1 MPRVFA
7 STENTVPLVLADRIK
22 RVKPSP
28 TVALTGR
35 VARLKAEGHDIIG
48 LGVGEP
54 DFDTPAHIAEAGID
68 AIESGFT
75 RYTAVEGIPELKDA
89 IIAKFKRDNG
99 LTYTRPQVLVSTGA
113 KQTIYNLFMAVLNR
127 GDEVVIPAPYWVSY
141 PDMAMLADGVPV
153 MPAAGPDQAYRITA
167 AQLDAAITPKT
178 RVFMLNSPSNPTGAA
193 YTRGELEALGAVLRR
208 HPQVLI
214 ATDDMYEHI
223 YWAPEPFCS
232 FATAC
237 PDLYDRTVTING
249 VSKSYAMTGWR
260 IGYCGGP
267 AEIVTAMSTIQGQ
280 STSSPVSISQKAAT
294 VALNAEQACVG
305 EMNKHFKSRHDFFN
319 AGLNR
324 LPGFKVLP
332 AAGTFYAFCDVSEA
346 MRMRGLA
353 DDNAFAEFLL
363 EKAGVAG
370 VPGSGFGAPG
380 HIRFSFAVSMQ
391 TLEQA
396 LARMGKAL
404 AGA

>member
-1 MPRVFA
+1 A
-7 STENTVPLVLADRIK
+7 
-22 RVKPSP
+22 
-28 TVALTGR
+28 
-35 VARLKAEGHDIIG
+35 
-48 LGVGEP
+48 
-54 DFDTPAHIAEAGID
+54 
-68 AIESGFT
+68 AIENGFT

-99 LTYTRPQVLVSTGA
+99 LEYKRPQILVSTGA
-113 KQTIYNLFMAVLNR
+113 KQTIYNLFMAMIDP
-127 GDEVVIPAPYWVSY
+127 GDEVIIPAPYWVSY
-141 PDMAMLADGVPV
+141 PDMALLADGVPV
-153 MPAAGPDQAYRITA
+153 TPYAGPDQGYKITA
-167 AQLDAAITPKT
+167 AQLEAAITPRS

-193 YTRGELEALGAVLRR
+193 YTRQELVELGAVLRK
-208 HPQVLI
+208 HPRIVI

-232 FATAC
+232 FVTAC

-267 AEIVTAMSTIQGQ
+267 VEIVTAMSTIQSQ
-280 STSSPVSISQKAAT
+280 STSNAVSISQKAAT
-294 VALNAEQACVG
+294 AAISGDQACVG
-305 EMNKHFKSRHDFFN
+305 EMNKHFKARHDYFN
-319 AGLNR
+319 AGLNA

-332 AAGTFYAFCDVSEA
+332 AAGTFYAWCDVGEA
-346 MRMRGLA
+346 IRMRGLD

-380 HIRFSFAVSMQ
+380 HIRFSFAVAMS

-396 LARMGKAL
+396 LARIGKAL

>member
-1 MPRVFA
+1 
-7 STENTVPLVLADRIK
+7 VPIVLAERLK

-35 VARLKAEGHDIIG
+35 VARLKAEGRDIIG

-54 DFDTPAHIAEAGID
+54 DFDTPVHIADAGVEAIRN
-68 AIESGFT
+68 GFT
-75 RYTAVEGIPELKDA
+75 RYTAVEGIPDLKDA

-99 LTYTRPQVLVSTGA
+99 IDYARPQILVSTGA
-113 KQTIYNLFMAVLNR
+113 KQTIYNLFMAVIDP
-127 GDEVVIPAPYWVSY
+127 GDEVIIPGPYWVSY
-141 PDMAMLADGVPV
+141 PDMALLAEGNPIT
-153 MPAAGPDQAYRITA
+153 PYAGPDQGYKITP
-167 AQLDAAITPKT
+167 AQLEAAITP
-178 RVFMLNSPSNPTGAA
+178 RSRIFMLNSPSNPTGAA
-193 YTRGELEALGAVLRR
+193 YTRAELQGLGAVLRR
-208 HPQVLI
+208 HPGILI

-223 YWAPEPFCS
+223 YWGQEPFCS
-232 FATAC
+232 FVTAC

-267 AEIVTAMSTIQGQ
+267 AAIVEAMATIQSQ
-280 STSSPVSISQKAAT
+280 STSNPSSIAQKAA
-294 VALNAEQACVG
+294 VAALNGDQACVA
-305 EMNKHFKSRHDFFN
+305 EMNRHFKARHDFFN
-319 AGLNR
+319 AGLNA

-332 AAGTFYAFCDVSEA
+332 AAGTFYAWCDVGEA
-346 MRMRGLA
+346 IRMRGLA
-353 DDNAFAEFLL
+353 DDNALAEFLL
-363 EKAGVAG
+363 ERAGVAG

-380 HIRFSFAVSMQ
+380 HIRFSFAVAMT

-396 LARMGKAL
+396 LARIGKAL

>member
-1 MPRVFA
+1 VPAEIAARV
-7 STENTVPLVLADRIK
+7 N

-54 DFDTPAHIAEAGID
+54 DFDTPAHIAEAGIA
-68 AIESGFT
+68 AIQNGFT

-89 IIAKFKRDNG
+89 IIAKFRRDNG
-99 LTYTRPQVLVSTGA
+99 LEYKRPQILVSTGA
-113 KQTIYNLFMAVLNR
+113 KQTIYNLFMAVIDP

-141 PDMAMLADGVPV
+141 PDMALLADGVPV
-153 MPAAGPDQAYRITA
+153 TPYAGPEQGYKITA
-167 AQLDAAITPKT
+167 AQLEAAITPKT

-193 YTRGELEALGAVLRR
+193 YTRRELEALGAVLRK
-208 HPQVLI
+208 HPRIVI

-267 AEIVTAMSTIQGQ
+267 VEIVTAMSTIQSQ
-280 STSSPVSISQKAAT
+280 STSNPSSIAQKAAA
-294 VALNAEQACVG
+294 VAISGDQACVA
-305 EMNKHFKSRHDFFN
+305 EMNRHFKARHDFFN
-319 AGLNR
+319 AGLNA
-324 LPGFKVLP
+324 LPGFTVLP
-332 AAGTFYAFCDVSEA
+332 AAGTFYAWCDIGEA
-346 MRMRGLA
+346 IRMRGLA

-380 HIRFSFAVSMQ
+380 HIRFSFAVAMT

-396 LARMGKAL
+396 LARIGKAL

>member
-1 MPRVFA
+1 MPVELAARV
-7 STENTVPLVLADRIK
+7 S

-35 VARLKAEGHDIIG
+35 VAKLKAEGKDIIG

-54 DFDTPAHIAEAGID
+54 DFDTPVHIAEAGIA
-68 AIESGFT
+68 AIKGGFT

-89 IIAKFKRDNG
+89 IIGKFKRDNG
-99 LTYTRPQVLVSTGA
+99 LTYTRPQILVSTGA
-113 KQTIYNLFMAVLNR
+113 KQTIYNLFMALIDP

-141 PDMAMLADGVPV
+141 PDMALLAEGVPV
-153 MPAAGPDQAYRITA
+153 MPYAGPEQGYKITPE
-167 AQLDAAITPKT
+167 QLDHAITPRT
-178 RVFMLNSPSNPTGAA
+178 RIFMLNSPSNPTGAA
-193 YTRGELEALGAVLRR
+193 YTRAELVALGTVLTK
-208 HPQVLI
+208 HPRVII

-223 YWAPEPFCS
+223 YWAQEPFCS
-232 FATAC
+232 FLTAN
-237 PDLYDRTVTING
+237 PQLYERTVTING

-267 AEIVTAMSTIQGQ
+267 VEIVTAMSTIQSQ
-280 STSSPVSISQKAAT
+280 STSNPVSMSQKAAT
-294 VALNAEQACVG
+294 VAINGDQGCVV
-305 EMNKHFKSRHDFFN
+305 EMNKHFKARHDFFN
-319 AGLNR
+319 AGLNA
-324 LPGFKVLP
+324 LPGFTVLP

-346 MRMRGLA
+346 MRMLGMA
-353 DDNAFAEFLL
+353 DDHTFAEFLL

-396 LARMGKAL
+396 LARIGKAL
-404 AGA
+404 AA

>member
-99 LTYTRPQVLVSTGA
+99 LTYTRPQILVSTGA
-113 KQTIYNLFMAVLNR
+113 KQTIYNLFMAVLNP

>member
-1 MPRVFA
+1 MPRRFA
-7 STENTVPLVLADRIK
+7 SPENTVPVVLADRIK

-89 IIAKFKRDNG
+89 IIAKFKRDND
-99 LTYTRPQVLVSTGA
+99 LTYTRPQILVSTGA
-113 KQTIYNLFMAVLNR
+113 KQTIYNLFMAVLNP

-153 MPAAGPDQAYRITA
+153 TPAAGPDQAYKITP
-167 AQLDAAITPKT
+167 AQLEAAITPKT

-193 YTRGELEALGAVLRR
+193 YTRGELVTLGAVLRR

-267 AEIVTAMSTIQGQ
+267 AEIVTAMATIQGQ
-280 STSSPVSISQKAAT
+280 CTSNPVSISQKAAT

-319 AGLNR
+319 AGLNH

-346 MRMRGLA
+346 MHMRGLA

-391 TLEQA
+391 MLEQA